1 MAQSEIAE
9 AISRSRQYLGDSPE
23 KARSRDSMATAV
35 LEDRLRMRVDGPRGW
50 SLVTDMA
57 PGVGGLGSAPPP
69 GWMLRAASAACLASL
84 IAMRAAET
92 GVTLSLLEVE
102 VDSEFDD
109 RGLLGLDDDI
119 PAGPLGLRTVVR
131 VAAENADEPT
141 LHAMVRWADEH
152 SPVHDAV
159 RRAVPVE
166 LVIVVG
172 A

>member
-1 MAQSEIAE
+1 MAQSEIAQ
-9 AISRSRQYLGDSPE
+9 AISRSRQYLKESPE
-23 KARSRDSMATAV
+23 KARSRDSKATAV
-35 LEDRLRMRVDGPRGW
+35 LDDGLRVRVDGPRGW

-57 PGVGGLGSAPPP
+57 PGVGGQGSAPPP

-92 GVTLSLLEVE
+92 GVTLTLLQVD
-102 VDSEFDD
+102 VDSDSD
-109 RGLLGLDDDI
+109 NRGLLGLDDGI

-131 VAAENADEPT
+131 VAAEDADEAS

-152 SPVHDAV
+152 SPVDDAV

-166 LVIVVG
+166 LAIVVG
-172 A
+172 